1 MDKDGTKK
9 FLITGG
15 NGFIGSYLVHQL
27 LQQRQK
33 VIIIDNLSNS
43 NIKSN
48 QTGFEIYSPNNIN
61 NSISFY
67 EADIQDKSLI
77 DTIFEENPNIHT
89 CIHLAAKI
97 SVSDSIKNP
106 IDTMNVNVNGTYNML
121 VASANNDIK
130 NFVFASSAAVYG
142 NSTNVPLKETEN
154 CDPISPYGISKL
166 RGEEMVSQFSKNIY
180 NTISLRFF
188 NIYGIGQSIE
198 YSGVITKF
206 AESLASGKPIEIY
219 GNGHQLRDF
228 INIKDVI
235 RAIIIASSDNYN
247 KEINSH
253 SNNLH
258 NIFNVATGKPTK
270 IIDIAN
276 MMMKLF
282 NKINQKIIYKDLIE
296 GDILQ
301 SYADIKKTEK
311 KLGFKYTYDIE
322 NGLDDTYKN
331 LLS

>member
-1 MDKDGTKK
+1 
-9 FLITGG
+9 
-15 NGFIGSYLVHQL
+15 
-27 LQQRQK
+27 
-33 VIIIDNLSNS
+33 
-43 NIKSN
+43 
-48 QTGFEIYSPNNIN
+48 
-61 NSISFY
+61 
-67 EADIQDKSLI
+67 
-77 DTIFEENPNIHT
+77 
-89 CIHLAAKI
+89 
-97 SVSDSIKNP
+97 
-106 IDTMNVNVNGTYNML
+106 
-121 VASANNDIK
+121 
-130 NFVFASSAAVYG
+130 
-142 NSTNVPLKETEN
+142 
-154 CDPISPYGISKL
+154 
-166 RGEEMVSQFSKNIY
+166 MVSQFSKNIY